1 MKLIYTGPPPDPAG
15 GALPLPEGWTA
26 ADGDEPDTATASAK
40 VESGLFKRAAK
51 PGPAPQEG

>member
-26 ADGDEPDTATASAK
+26 QDHDEPDTATASAK
-40 VESGLFKRAAK
+40 VESGLFKRAVPAR
-51 PGPAPQEG
+51 PAPQEG